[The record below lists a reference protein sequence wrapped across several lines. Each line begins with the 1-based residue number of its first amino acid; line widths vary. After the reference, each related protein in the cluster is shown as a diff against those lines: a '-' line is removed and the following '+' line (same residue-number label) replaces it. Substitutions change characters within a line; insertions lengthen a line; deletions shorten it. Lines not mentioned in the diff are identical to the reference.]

1 MRLFNSVTLVCVSL
15 LLVGCQKTD
24 PLNRQAVS
32 GKITLDDQPLQAGT
46 IEFSPV
52 ESGTMSGALIE
63 DGVFSISAEKGL
75 SPGAYIVRISA
86 ANADD
91 EPVDLPGESNKI
103 APELIPA
110 KYNSE
115 SELTFTVQP
124 DSENTFDVDIK
135 TNQE

>member
-15 LLVGCQKTD
+15 LFVGCQKAD

-115 SELTFTVQP
+115 SELTFTVQA